1 MLVSPTDRPL
11 NSNINMKA
19 SLLALAL
26 ATSTTAQDKPH
37 CPQLKYENG
46 QGGTISLLQSWKGV
60 VLSAPIPA
68 SAGNL
73 TQADVTASFGYV
85 AATDTLSANVT
96 YTNKNLS
103 PATCSGH
110 FEVGCIASTPLD
122 YVFKYISGDPC
133 MTGGAWKCN
142 AFLTGDDFQKEHAF
156 AFGMEFNYDSSPAS
170 APYSL
175 RGSPLGTFFTGCDS
189 TGGPAW
195 TQRALQYRLEPDT
208 SSAVRATTE

>member
-1 MLVSPTDRPL
+1 
-11 NSNINMKA
+11 MKA

-103 PATCSGH
+103 PASCSGH

-122 YVFKYISGDPC
+122 YVFKY
-133 MTGGAWKCN
+133 WR
-142 AFLTGDDFQKEHAF
+142 
-156 AFGMEFNYDSSPAS
+156 NYVAQN
-170 APYSL
+170 
-175 RGSPLGTFFTGCDS
+175 RGVHT
-189 TGGPAW
+189 
-195 TQRALQYRLEPDT
+195 
-208 SSAVRATTE
+208 